1 MPSSVRR
8 IWLRKLSLDPQ
19 SERTRQMRHLL
30 RNRLPRQVGTT
41 SRPRSLTTYL
51 AKPRNDW
58 RAAEIDQVDESGV
71 GKNRRRISRR
81 SAKAASIM
89 DIVAGI
95 VDEDEDGAVEDTEVE
110 ATVETANQNVVV
122 VAIEDV
128 VMHKQVC
135 SNCTGQTSK
144 AARRI
149 RHSLHCI
156 KSFSRFAISVG
167 AGQNQ
172 HTLALFRDISL
183 LGWEII
189 LEKLGV
195 VAILCVK
202 LFFSFF
208 SLQLVPPGS
217 RTRTKKSRSDE
228 YDRIFLALG
237 WQLSGPI
244 IRNER
249 MD

>member
-1 MPSSVRR
+1 
-8 IWLRKLSLDPQ
+8 
-19 SERTRQMRHLL
+19 
-30 RNRLPRQVGTT
+30 
-41 SRPRSLTTYL
+41 LTTYR

-81 SAKAASIM
+81 SARVASIM
-89 DIVAGI
+89 DIVADI

-110 ATVETANQNVVV
+110 ATVETANQNVVA

-149 RHSLHCI
+149 RHSLNCI

-167 AGQNQ
+167 GGSKPAYLGLFFGTSLCSAGKLYWRNWAWW
-172 HTLALFRDISL
+172 LFYVCVAL
-183 LGWEII
+183 
-189 LEKLGV
+189 
-195 VAILCVK
+195 
-202 LFFSFF
+202 FSFF